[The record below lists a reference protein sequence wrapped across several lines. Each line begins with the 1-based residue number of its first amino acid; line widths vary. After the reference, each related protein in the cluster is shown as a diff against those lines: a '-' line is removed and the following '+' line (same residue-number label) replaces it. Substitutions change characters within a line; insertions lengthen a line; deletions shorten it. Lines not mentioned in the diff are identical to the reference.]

1 MTPVLSLVAA
11 TEADV
16 LGLMPWFPDAR
27 SCAVWG
33 GPRFRHPFTAAT
45 FLEDICL
52 YDLPSYVLR
61 DSDGMVCA
69 FGQYY
74 QRAGRC
80 HFGRL
85 VVSPARRGGGL
96 GTALIRDLAR
106 EGVPRLGV
114 DECSL
119 FAAPD
124 NEGALRL
131 YDRRGFRAAVYPEDD
146 PMVRPFVYMV
156 VPARLLVGE

>member
-1 MTPVLSLVAA
+1 MSAPTLVAA
-11 TEADV
+11 TEAHV

-52 YDLPSYVLR
+52 RELTSLVMLDEAGAP
-61 DSDGMVCA
+61 CA
-69 FGQYY
+69 SGQYY
-74 QRAGRC
+74 RRAGRC
-80 HFGRL
+80 HLGRL

-96 GTALIRDLAR
+96 GTALIRGLAG

-131 YDRRGFRAAVYPEDD
+131 YDRLGFRTAVYPEDD